1 MKKIFISIIVSH
13 MKKFLGILVLGLFF
27 ISSPAKSDDYGRGE
41 LILDDYIVDYFI
53 AYLKGKQQES
63 PGDFVVATDSSY
75 ATSSY
80 CPYGSG
86 NCADGSMVRRLIQYC
101 ESKATSECFQFA
113 KGRTVKWK
121 NGINTGRKASKFNS
135 KWSDSEVRAKLTEL
149 GFLD

>member
-1 MKKIFISIIVSH
+1 

-41 LILDDYIVDYFI
+41 LKLDDATVNYFMDYIR
-53 AYLKGKQQES
+53 GKHQES
-63 PGDFVVATDSSY
+63 PGDFVVAKDSSW

-80 CPYGSG
+80 CSAGPG
-86 NCADGSMVRRLIQYC
+86 NCADGAMVKRLIQYC

-149 GFLD
+149 GFLE